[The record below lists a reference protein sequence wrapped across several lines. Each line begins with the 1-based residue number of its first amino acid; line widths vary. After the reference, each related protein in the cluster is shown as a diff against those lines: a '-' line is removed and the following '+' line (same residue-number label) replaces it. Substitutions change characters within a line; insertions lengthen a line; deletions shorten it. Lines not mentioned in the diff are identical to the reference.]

1 MTTDLKTYRSL
12 DQDLAN
18 RSWGVCPMPRQ
29 WAKFHGDLQ
38 RKLARMGSHEDL
50 LSPLILSAWGAPSY
64 AKRARFISH
73 LIGAKDAGLENWAL
87 DQLEQLS
94 SDEWLEPSSNTWLYP
109 EQRPV
114 FYITG
119 RGGSLTGGFS
129 AALEERLIDFT
140 GREINGDFLKLEHPE
155 QVELIVQDLTHNLDK
170 AIIASSYGAYL
181 VLSAL
186 AQYEISLGD
195 VFLTS
200 PITGRS
206 TLEGTYFKPAGANV
220 VETAIA
226 NCEFKGSITNLAVIV
241 GELDRQADP
250 ERCML
255 MAAAF
260 HGRGYVLPTQGHE
273 IAHGKMGWHLDEFL
287 LSTTAGMDG

>member
-1 MTTDLKTYRSL
+1 MITNLKAYRSF

-18 RSWGVCPMPRQ
+18 RGWGVCPMPRQ
-29 WAKFHGDLQ
+29 WAKFHSDLQ
-38 RKLARMGSHEDL
+38 LELTHSESHQEL
-50 LSPLILSAWGAPSY
+50 LVPLILGGWGAPNY

-73 LIGAKDAGLENWAL
+73 LIAAKEAGLGNWAF
-87 DQLEQLS
+87 DQLEQLLTE
-94 SDEWLEPSSNTWLYP
+94 DWLEPSSNTWLYP

-140 GREINGDFLKLEHPE
+140 GREINGDFLKSEHPE
-155 QVELIVQDLTHNLDK
+155 QVELIVQDLTQNSDK
-170 AIIASSYGAYL
+170 TIIANSYGAYL

-186 AQYEISLGD
+186 AQYEITLGD

-220 VETAIA
+220 VEAAIS
-226 NCEFKGSITNLAVIV
+226 NCEFKGSIKNLAVIV
-241 GELDRQADP
+241 GELDRQSDP

-260 HGRGYVLPTQGHE
+260 HGRAYVLPNQGHL
-273 IAHGKMGWHLDEFL
+273 IGHGKMNWHLDEL
-287 LSTTAGMDG
+287 LMSTTALMED

>member
-1 MTTDLKTYRSL
+1 MITNLRTYRSF
-12 DQDLAN
+12 DQELAN
-18 RSWGVCPMPRQ
+18 RCWGICPMPRQ

-38 RKLARMGSHEDL
+38 RKLARTGSHQDL
-50 LSPLILSAWGAPSY
+50 LNPLILGAWNAPSY

-73 LIGAKDAGLENWAL
+73 LIAAEDAGLEDWAF

-94 SDEWLEPSSNTWLYP
+94 SDEWLEPSTNTWLYP

-140 GREINGDFLKLEHPE
+140 GREINGDFLKSEHPE
-155 QVELIVQDLTHNLDK
+155 QVESIVQDLTRNSDK
-170 AIIASSYGAYL
+170 TIIANSYGAYL

-186 AQYEISLGD
+186 AQYEITLGD
-195 VFLTS
+195 IFLTS

-220 VETAIA
+220 VETAIS

-260 HGRGYVLPTQGHE
+260 HGRGYILPNQGHQ
-273 IAHGKMGWHLDEFL
+273 IGYGKMNSQLDDFFKTCAL
-287 LSTTAGMDG
+287 I

>member
-18 RSWGVCPMPRQ
+18 RNWGVCPMPRQ

-38 RKLARMGSHEDL
+38 RELTDLGSYPEL
-50 LSPLILSAWGAPSY
+50 LVPLILGGWGAPNY

-73 LIGAKDAGLENWAL
+73 LIAAEDAGLEDWAF

-94 SDEWLEPSSNTWLYP
+94 SDEWLEPSTNTWLYP
-109 EQRPV
+109 EQRPA

-140 GREINGDFLKLEHPE
+140 GREINGDFLKSEHPE
-155 QVELIVQDLTHNLDK
+155 QVESIVQDLTRNSDK
-170 AIIASSYGAYL
+170 TIIANSYGAYL

-186 AQYEISLGD
+186 AQSEITLGD

-220 VETAIA
+220 VETAIS
-226 NCEFKGSITNLAVIV
+226 NCEFKGSIKNLAVIV

-260 HGRGYVLPTQGHE
+260 EGRGYVLPNQSHQIGYS
-273 IAHGKMGWHLDEFL
+273 KMNSQLDDFFKTCAL
-287 LSTTAGMDG
+287 T